1 MSKYNV
7 IFITAFVV
15 ILGMLGGFLY
25 INHIQTEQTRSFIES
40 GYNYGYTEHNDSV
53 YEYYILVIENHDNET
68 MRGSIDYYVATGYIN
83 GYNQRTLDDMN
94 KSHSK
99 PVIS

>member
-40 GYNYGYTEHNDSV
+40 GYNYGYTEHNESM
-53 YEYYILVIENHDNET
+53 YEYYQLEISNYNQSTSNDIEH
-68 MRGSIDYYVATGYIN
+68 YVASGYIN